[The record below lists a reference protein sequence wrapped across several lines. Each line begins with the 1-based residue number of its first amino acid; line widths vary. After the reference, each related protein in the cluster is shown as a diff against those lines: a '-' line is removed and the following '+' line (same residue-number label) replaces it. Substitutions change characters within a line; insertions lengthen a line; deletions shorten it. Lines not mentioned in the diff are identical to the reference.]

1 MAGVNRTA
9 FTVFVVDDDE
19 GVLRGLSRLLQAH
32 GYSNKTYSSAQ
43 AFLDEHDAS
52 VPGCVVLDLS
62 MPGMNGL
69 DVQHELIKRGTQR
82 TIIFLTGVGTVD
94 ASVRALKAGA
104 LDFLLKPFKD
114 GELLNLIKLAEQRDS
129 IRFQRDAER
138 KAIIKLIATLS
149 PREREC
155 MDLVV
160 RGALNKNIAAEMGT
174 GMKTA
179 KVHRGRVMKKMGVR
193 SVAELVWMLNKLS

>member
-1 MAGVNRTA
+1 
-9 FTVFVVDDDE
+9 
-19 GVLRGLSRLLQAH
+19 
-32 GYSNKTYSSAQ
+32 
-43 AFLDEHDAS
+43 
-52 VPGCVVLDLS
+52 